1 MPSLAT
7 HFLFG
12 QDVFKK
18 ADNSI
23 ERTIQKSSGAFRLG
37 LQGPD
42 IFFYDLLHS
51 VISHSKN
58 IGSKM
63 HTQRTDI
70 FFYHYIDYMKENNL
84 YKNAI
89 ATSYLYGMLCHYSL
103 DCISHPFVYYFTN
116 LHDKSPEGK
125 NKSLSIHCQFES
137 DIDELLYMDRNG
149 KNICDVKRSKF
160 MDISQKEINVISPI
174 IAHAISETYKCDI
187 SANYV
192 RGSIKRGIKMNSLL
206 NNRYGIKKPLTRL
219 IEKPIIGS
227 HIGTSLMFTR
237 KLPSRICL
245 NENHEKWHVPFNNKE
260 MHSSFMDLY
269 HQGTANAT
277 RLVLL
282 ARDVMEEKCSISK
295 FIKSTGGMSYHTGLD
310 WKLGDEMIFLKS
322 NE

>member
-12 QDVFKK
+12 QDVYKK
-18 ADNSI
+18 VNNSI
-23 ERTIQKSSGAFRLG
+23 ESIIKKSTGAFRLG

-51 VISHSKN
+51 VISHNQN

-70 FFYHYIDYMKENNL
+70 FFYHYIEYLKANALD
-84 YKNAI
+84 KNAT

-103 DCISHPFVYYFTN
+103 DCASHPFVYYFTN

-160 MDISQKEINVISPI
+160 MDISQKEIDVISPI
-174 IAHAISETYKCDI
+174 LAHAISETYKCDI
-187 SANYV
+187 TANFV
-192 RGSIKRGIKMNSLL
+192 RGSIKRGLKINSLL
-206 NNRYGIKKPLTRL
+206 DNKYGIKKPLMHF
-219 IEKPIIGS
+219 IEKPIMGNHIGS
-227 HIGTSLMFTR
+227 SLMFTK
-237 KLPSRICL
+237 KLPSRACL
-245 NENHEKWHVPFNNKE
+245 NENHEEWHLPFDNKE
-260 MHSSFMDLY
+260 MQRSFMDLY
-269 HQGTANAT
+269 HLGMTNAI
-277 RLVLL
+277 LL
-282 ARDVMEEKCSISK
+282 IQLASSVMDGQCSISK
-295 FIKSTGGMSYHTGLD
+295 FVNSTGGMSYHTGLS
-310 WKLGDEMIFLKS
+310 WTLGDEMNFFKS

>member
-12 QDVFKK
+12 QDLFKRIDK
-18 ADNSI
+18 PIKIAI
-23 ERTIQKSSGAFRLG
+23 KKSSGAFRLG

-51 VISHSKN
+51 VISHDKN

-63 HTQRTDI
+63 HTQQTDI
-70 FFYHYIDYMKENNL
+70 FFYHYIDYLKDNNL
-84 YKNAI
+84 QTNAI

-116 LHDKSPEGK
+116 LHDKSPKGK
-125 NKSLSIHCQFES
+125 DKSLSTHCQFES
-137 DIDELLYMDRNG
+137 DIDELLYMDRNH

-160 MDISQKEINVISPI
+160 MAISQKEIDVISPI

-187 SANYV
+187 TSKYV
-192 RGSIKRGIKMNSLL
+192 RGSIQRGIKMNSLL
-206 NNRYGIKKPLTRL
+206 NNRYGIKKPLIGF
-219 IEKPIIGS
+219 IEKPIIGN

-237 KLPSRICL
+237 KLPSRVCL
-245 NENHEKWHVPFNNKE
+245 NEEHEEWHIPFNNKE

-269 HQGTANAT
+269 NLGLTDAI
-277 RLVLL
+277 RLVHMVN
-282 ARDVMEEKCSISK
+282 DVMNKHCSITK
-295 FIKSTGGMSYHTGLD
+295 FVNSTGAMSYHTGLN
-310 WKLGDEMIFLKS
+310 WHLGDEMLFFKS
-322 NE
+322 NK

>member
-12 QDVFKK
+12 QDLFKK
-18 ADNSI
+18 LDVTI
-23 ERTIQKSSGAFRLG
+23 EGTIKKSSGAFRLG

-51 VISHSKN
+51 VISGNQN

-70 FFYHYIDYMKENNL
+70 FFYYYIEYLKDNNL
-84 YKNAI
+84 YENSI
-89 ATSYLYGMLCHYSL
+89 ATSYLYGMLCHYCL

-160 MDISQKEINVISPI
+160 MAISQGEIDVISPI

-187 SANYV
+187 TANYV
-192 RGSIKRGIKMNSLL
+192 RGSIKRGLKMNSLL
-206 NNRYGIKKPLTRL
+206 NNRYGIKKPLIGF
-219 IEKPIIGS
+219 IEKPILGN

-237 KLPSRICL
+237 KSPSRICL
-245 NENHEKWHVPFNNKE
+245 NENHEEWHIPYNNQK

-269 HQGTANAT
+269 NLGISDALW
-277 RLVLL
+277 LVHM
-282 ARDVMEEKCSISK
+282 ARDVMNKKCSISK
-295 FIKSTGGMSYHTGLD
+295 FINSTGGMSYHTGLN
-310 WKLGDEMIFLKS
+310 WRLGDDMKFFKS

>member
-12 QDVFKK
+12 QDLFKK
-18 ADNSI
+18 LDSSI
-23 ERTIQKSSGAFRLG
+23 EGTIKKSMGAFRLG

-42 IFFYDLLHS
+42 IFFYDLFHS
-51 VISHSKN
+51 VIAHNKN

-63 HTQRTDI
+63 HTERTDI
-70 FFYHYIDYMKENNL
+70 FFYHYIDYLKDNNL

-116 LHDKSPEGK
+116 LHDKSSEGK

-149 KNICDVKRSKF
+149 KNICDVKRSEF
-160 MDISQKEINVISPI
+160 MDISSKEIDVISPI
-174 IAHAISETYKCDI
+174 IAYAISETYKCDI
-187 SANYV
+187 TANFV
-192 RGSIKRGIKMNSLL
+192 RGSIKRGLKINSLL
-206 NNRYGIKKPLTRL
+206 NDRYGVKKPFIGM
-219 IEKPIIGS
+219 IEKPIMGN

-237 KLPSRICL
+237 KLPSRVCL
-245 NENHEKWHVPFNNKE
+245 NENHEEWHVPFNNKE

-269 HQGTANAT
+269 QLGLTNAS
-277 RLVLL
+277 RLVHM
-282 ARDVMEEKCSISK
+282 AKDVMNKKCSISK
-295 FIKSTGGMSYHTGLD
+295 FVSSTGGMSYHTGLD
-310 WKLGDEMIFLKS
+310 WKLGDEMIFFKS
-322 NE
+322 NQ

>member
-18 ADNSI
+18 VDISTKH
-23 ERTIQKSSGAFRLG
+23 TIKKGLGAFRLG

-51 VISHSKN
+51 VIAHDKN

-70 FFYHYIDYMKENNL
+70 FFYHYVDYLKDNGLDNDE
-84 YKNAI
+84 I

-103 DCISHPFVYYFTN
+103 DCASHPFVYYFTN

-137 DIDELLYMDRNG
+137 NIDELLYMDRNG
-149 KNICDVKRSKF
+149 KNICDIKRSKF
-160 MDISQKEINVISPI
+160 MEISQKEIDVISPI

-187 SANYV
+187 TANYV
-192 RGSIKRGIKMNSLL
+192 RGSIKRGLKINSLL
-206 NNRYGIKKPLTRL
+206 NNKYGVKKPLIGL
-219 IEKPIIGS
+219 IEKPIMGS

-237 KLPSRICL
+237 KLPSRACL
-245 NENHEKWHVPFNNKE
+245 NENHEEWHIPFNNTE
-260 MHSSFMDLY
+260 MYSSFMDLY
-269 HQGTANAT
+269 NLGMTDAIRFIHMAMD
-277 RLVLL
+277 VL
-282 ARDVMEEKCSISK
+282 DKKCSISK
-295 FIKSTGGMSYHTGLD
+295 FSNSTGGMSYHTGLN
-310 WKLGDEMIFLKS
+310 WRLGDEMVYFKS
-322 NE
+322 ND